1 MHTKHID
8 ICHHFIRYMFKEK
21 DMDIKYINSEEN
33 PTDIITK
40 NCLEIKQVNT
50 QKEDHGRKTLG
61 VSGNWKG
68 GYQ

>member
-1 MHTKHID
+1 
-8 ICHHFIRYMFKEK
+8 MFKEK
-21 DMDIKYINSEEN
+21 DMDINYINSEEK

-40 NCLEIKQVNT
+40 NCLEVKQVNT

-68 GYQ
+68 EYQ